1 MKLELVKIALKESLI
16 SVLVNGQS
24 VLAIFIPQKIL
35 EKIFSKNF
43 GNFHDFLA

>member
-1 MKLELVKIALKESLI
+1 MKLELIKIALNLSLM

-24 VLAIFIPQKIL
+24 VLAILIPQKIL

-43 GNFHDFLA
+43 GNFRDFFA